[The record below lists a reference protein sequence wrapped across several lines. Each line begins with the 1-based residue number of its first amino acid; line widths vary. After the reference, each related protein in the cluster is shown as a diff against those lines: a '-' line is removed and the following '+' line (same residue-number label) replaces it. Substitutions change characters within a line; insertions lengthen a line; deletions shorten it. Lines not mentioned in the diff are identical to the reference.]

1 MTEERPVPWRGLRKL
16 IPACLAAL
24 ALVLAA
30 LLSPA
35 LADDPLAGITIADE
49 LDGRDYDRSRHFG
62 GWATDEHGIDVRQH
76 VLAAESYVPV
86 TWDDT
91 GKKVIAGLWFDP
103 FTGRTFRAPFLE
115 SGYAIVQIDHVVP
128 LKEAWESGA
137 RNWSQERR
145 EAYANDLT
153 NPGHLIAVHGPTN
166 GSKGHRDPA
175 EWIVPNDGFQCAYAY
190 TWLTI
195 KREWDLAMDDEEA
208 QALRTI
214 LGICE

>member
-1 MTEERPVPWRGLRKL
+1 MKHVRRTGWQNLRKL

-24 ALVLAA
+24 A
-30 LLSPA
+30 PA
-35 LADDPLAGITIADE
+35 LAVLLVPARAEDPLAGIVIADE

-62 GWATDEHGIDVRQH
+62 GCAKDENGIDVRQH
-76 VLAAESYVPV
+76 VLATESYVPV

-91 GKKVIAGLWFDP
+91 GTKVIAGLWFDP

-137 RNWSQERR
+137 KNWPQEKR

-153 NPGHLIAVHGPTN
+153 NPGHLIAVHSPTN

-175 EWIVPNDGFQCAYAY
+175 EWIVPNDNFQCAYAY
-190 TWLTI
+190 TWVAI
-195 KREWDLAMDDEEA
+195 KREWDLTMEDEES